1 MLYKDI
7 VVGMVEEISHTIT
20 KKDIA
25 DFVSLTGDDNRLH
38 IDPEYAAKTKF
49 KKPVAHGMLGA
60 SFVSTIIGTKI
71 PGDGALWF
79 SQSFDFI
86 MPVREGDSITVRATV
101 IGKDDSEKI
110 VELKTEIFN
119 QHRQKVTTGIA
130 KVKVI
135 EQEENSFEHPAPE
148 LTSKNRVALVIG
160 GSGGIGSVTC
170 VALAKAG
177 FDVAIHYHKNSDAA
191 EAVKAEIEALNNN
204 ACIWGCDITKEKDVR
219 NMVGGLTRKMGT
231 ISILINCST
240 PIIPAIK
247 FSDLL
252 WQDFQVHLNNQ
263 VKGMLH
269 LVQSVLPMMEAENFG
284 KIIQIDTKYID
295 APETNM
301 VPYITAKSA
310 IRGFSKALAND
321 LGPKGILVNTVS
333 PGMTDTDLISEVS
346 ARQRMV
352 LAAKTPLRRLATPQ
366 DIAKVIVF
374 LASDD
379 SNYLCGETIR
389 VNGGQVM
396 L

>member
-1 MLYKDI
+1 MNYKDI

-20 KKDIA
+20 KKDIS
-25 DFVSLTGDDNRLH
+25 DFVNLTGDDNRLH
-38 IDPEYAAKTKF
+38 VDPKYAANTKF

-60 SFVSTIIGTKI
+60 SFISTVIGTKI

-79 SQSFDFI
+79 SQSLEFI
-86 MPVREGDSITVRATV
+86 MPVREGDVITVRATV
-101 IGKDDSEKI
+101 ISKDDSEKI

-119 QHRQKVTTGIA
+119 QHRQKVTTGFA

-135 EQEENSFEHPAPE
+135 EQDEDPIKNLAPE
-148 LTSKNRVALVIG
+148 TSPKRKVVLVIG
-160 GSGGIGSVTC
+160 GSGGIGSASC

-177 FDVAIHYHKNSDAA
+177 FDVVIHYHKNGDAA
-191 EAVKAEIEALNNN
+191 DSVKEDVISHDVN
-204 ACIWGCDITKEKDVR
+204 ACTWRCDITKEDDVKS
-219 NMVGGLTRKMGT
+219 MISGLNRRIGP
-231 ISILINCST
+231 ISILVNCST
-240 PIIPAIK
+240 PTIPAIK
-247 FSDLL
+247 FNELL
-252 WQDFQVHLNNQ
+252 WQDFQVHLDNQ

-269 LVQSVLPMMEAENFG
+269 LVQAVLPHMEAEKFG

-295 APETNM
+295 APESNM
-301 VPYITAKSA
+301 IPYITAKSA

-321 LGPKGILVNTVS
+321 LGPKGILVNTIG
-333 PGMTDTDLISEVS
+333 PGMTDTDLISEVP

-352 LAAKTPLRRLATPQ
+352 LAAKTPLRRLGTPQ
-366 DIAKVIVF
+366 DIAKVVVF
-374 LASDD
+374 LASND